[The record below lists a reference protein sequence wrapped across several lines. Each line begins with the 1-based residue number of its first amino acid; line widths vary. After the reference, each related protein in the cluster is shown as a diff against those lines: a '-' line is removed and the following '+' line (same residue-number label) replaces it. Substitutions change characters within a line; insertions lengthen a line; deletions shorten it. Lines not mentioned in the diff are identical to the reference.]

1 MDRHGER
8 TCQLDRLRA
17 RQPLGERAQQFLAG
31 ECGADTKEE
40 VLADIARL
48 DLWPTTYVS
57 ERMEELPLHW
67 HDVDN
72 CGYVLEGSS
81 YFLDEH
87 GHRVELGP
95 GDKLVLPA
103 GAIHAEGRVTERMIY
118 IVGISKAGNLFD
130 ALLPCENPRPAQC
143 SDDPL
148 SPTVRRRHA
157 HRRRSRHTSARSIV
171 TA

>member
-1 MDRHGER
+1 MALEPGPMQVIKQAF
-8 TCQLDRLRA
+8 T
-17 RQPLGERAQQFLAG
+17 
-31 ECGADTKEE
+31 TKEE

-81 YFLDEH
+81 YVVDED
-87 GHRVELGP
+87 GTRIALEA

-103 GAIHAEGRVTERMIY
+103 GAVHAEGEVLEKMVY
-118 IVGISKAGNLFD
+118 IVGISRPANLMD
-130 ALLPCENPRPAQC
+130 ALLPLREPAT
-143 SDDPL
+143 SPL
-148 SPTVRRRHA
+148 
-157 HRRRSRHTSARSIV
+157 RS
-171 TA
+171 

>member
-1 MDRHGER
+1 MALKPGPMQVIKNAF
-8 TCQLDRLRA
+8 T
-17 RQPLGERAQQFLAG
+17 
-31 ECGADTKEE
+31 TKAE

-81 YFLDEH
+81 YVIDGDGNRIALEA
-87 GHRVELGP
+87 

-103 GAIHAEGRVTERMIY
+103 GAVHAEGEVTDKMVY
-118 IVGISKAGNLFD
+118 IVGISRPENLLD
-130 ALLPCENPRPAQC
+130 ALLPLREPAT
-143 SDDPL
+143 SPL
-148 SPTVRRRHA
+148 NLGDSE
-157 HRRRSRHTSARSIV
+157 SAEQR
-171 TA
+171 